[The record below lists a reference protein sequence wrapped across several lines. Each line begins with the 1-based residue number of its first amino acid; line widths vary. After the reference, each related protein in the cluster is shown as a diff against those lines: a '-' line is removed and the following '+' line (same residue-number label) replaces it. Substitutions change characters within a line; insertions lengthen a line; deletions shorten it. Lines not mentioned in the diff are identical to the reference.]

1 MAKSSSARAERVEL
15 RATAEEKR
23 LLTAAATYERTDVT
37 TFVLRKVLPA
47 AREIVEREEA
57 IHLSER
63 DTQRVLEL
71 LEDPPKPTPRLIQ
84 AARAKLRAR

>member
-1 MAKSSSARAERVEL
+1 MAAGGSARAERIEL
-15 RATAEEKR
+15 RATVEEKQ

-37 TFVLRKVLPA
+37 TFVMRKVLPV
-47 AREIVEREEA
+47 AREIVEREEGMK
-57 IHLSER
+57 LSER

-71 LEDPPKPTPRLIQ
+71 LDNPPKPTPRLLK

>member
-1 MAKSSSARAERVEL
+1 MAAGGSARAERIEL
-15 RATAEEKR
+15 RATVEEKQ

-37 TFVLRKVLPA
+37 TFVMRRVLPV
-47 AREIVEREEA
+47 AREIVEREEGMK
-57 IHLSER
+57 LSER

-71 LEDPPKPTPRLIQ
+71 LDNPPKPTPRLLK

>member
-1 MAKSSSARAERVEL
+1 MAAGGSARAERIEL
-15 RATAEEKR
+15 RATVEEKQ

-37 TFVLRKVLPA
+37 TFVMRKVLPV
-47 AREIVEREEA
+47 AREIVEREEGMK
-57 IHLSER
+57 LSER

-71 LEDPPKPTPRLIQ
+71 LDDPPKPTPRLLK